1 MGSWNLYFLLK
12 LFLYAKGVVTP
23 LWIVNLL
30 FIAALAYP
38 IEKRGIRALRT
49 LLAIVF
55 AVPLLYRESTLP
67 PFSRAIEQFS
77 SLSD

>member
-55 AVPLLYRESTLP
+55 AVPFFIASRP
-67 PFSRAIEQFS
+67 CRRSRARSNS
-77 SLSD
+77 SAA